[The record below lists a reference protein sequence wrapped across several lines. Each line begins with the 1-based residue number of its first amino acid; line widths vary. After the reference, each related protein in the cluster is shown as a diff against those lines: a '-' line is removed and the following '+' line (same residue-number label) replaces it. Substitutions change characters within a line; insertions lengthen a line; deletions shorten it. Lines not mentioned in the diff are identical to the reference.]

1 MSDLQYRGFI
11 IRYDPHDG
19 QLTVFGE
26 GSDVSLLHF
35 EDTNEPL
42 DVNYFSFATWHN
54 RIVQVVFNCVPK
66 DKHSTADIHS
76 LGKSNFK
83 LSLFACF
90 LKCFRNEFTSYPA
103 GITKTY
109 KNYNDKAPSSQA
121 PLCLGKYFPSNC

>member
-42 DVNYFSFATWHN
+42 DVKYFSFATWHN
-54 RIVQVVFNCVPK
+54 RIVQVAFNCVPK

-76 LGKSNFK
+76 LGKSKFK
-83 LSLFACF
+83 L
-90 LKCFRNEFTSYPA
+90 
-103 GITKTY
+103 
-109 KNYNDKAPSSQA
+109 
-121 PLCLGKYFPSNC
+121 